1 MVNREWVAAHWQDVS
16 LVAALF
22 VLAWAVSWVL
32 QGILSVRFRRL
43 KTAGGNVL
51 HIEVLRI
58 FVPLV
63 RWALLFAALSL
74 AMHLF
79 ELPAAAE
86 RLIDRVLQA
95 GFTLLTALAAAAA
108 VEVALKQ
115 WVRASGDPAEA
126 RTRNTLA
133 PVLGRSCLILVV
145 TLAVLLILQNSGF
158 NVAGLLAGLGIGG
171 LAVALAAKETLANFF
186 GSISLLMDRTFQIGD
201 TIKQGDVEGVVEKIG
216 LRSTRVRTK
225 QNYIVSIPNQL
236 LTNSPVTNMTPH
248 PDAG

>member
-1 MVNREWVAAHWQDVS
+1 MVIREWLVAHGQGVS
-16 LVAALF
+16 LVAALI

-32 QGILSVRFRRL
+32 QGLLSARLRRL
-43 KTAGGNVL
+43 KIAGGSIL
-51 HIEVLRI
+51 HLEVLRV

-79 ELPAAAE
+79 ELPVAAE
-86 RLIDRVLQA
+86 SLINRVLQA
-95 GFTLLTALAAAAA
+95 GFTLLTAFAAAAA
-108 VEVALKQ
+108 VDVALKQ

-126 RTRNTLA
+126 RTRTTLA
-133 PVLGRSCLILVV
+133 PVLGRACLILLV
-145 TLAVLLILQNSGF
+145 TMAVLLVLQNAGF

-186 GSISLLMDRTFQIGD
+186 GSISLLMDRTFQVGD
-201 TIKQGDVEGVVEKIG
+201 TIKQGDVQGVVEKIG

-225 QNYIVSIPNQL
+225 EDYVVSIPNQL